1 MRNSE
6 LKANNSKLVQLLS
19 VLLVASVFVSTLFT
33 GIYSRAVA
41 AESSTS
47 GGNNSA
53 QTATEI
59 DFDMAARVPVIEAN
73 VGRATMPVGGE
84 NNVSLPGIDG
94 ASAALIRLSVFD
106 AVDNTVVT
114 VGGTPALQAA
124 KGADASQA
132 VLAKVVNGK
141 VSLGASTDSMV
152 RVELLAT
159 FNEAELPGST
169 IALDQPVTR
178 VNTNE
183 LSGIDSLTTSPQAV
197 GLTGL
202 GGVPAN
208 DVRAIWATLTVTSTT
223 AGTLTFGGQE
233 LAIPVGTS
241 STTTIVAVDNTGSVN
256 ISADHNLTNAT
267 LRVDVRGYVLGNAQ
281 FDEDSNVSGSY
292 VPTENVTWASATAS
306 ENIAESVELPAQ
318 DGALYGIALVQ
329 AKVAGDATS
338 ARTFV
343 DVGEE
348 ILGRSSGVVVDDK
361 VGAAA
366 QLEIIENP
374 STQAT
379 VSLRGDTSNV
389 QVLLLGNIVGDSF
402 STRGTVSV
410 AFTSPV
416 ANATIDYREHAGVT
430 LTGTVTSDA
439 PIEYVEVFGDDQR
452 IGTASVWY
460 NETGVG
466 QWQIECGSPYTGQV
480 TYRVRA
486 VAKDGAEASATR
498 NLQVILPDADDIIVN
513 PNATVVAY
521 GDDSPVV
528 SLTNTTFVLNEKPDF
543 TVGAIAVTG
552 ISDSTPEGFLRKV
565 EAIQKQGDTWE
576 ITGTTAT
583 LTDLFYQLDFEQ
595 VEEIYGNE
603 TITETNGAS
612 DSQLIVLD
620 GDKESVTVEQETEA
634 TERSTENTSGNNPS
648 LLSMPQALATTG
660 SRDWVS
666 QDPAD
671 QEMSVDLVNIDKK
684 WSIDKNWSKEVSSS
698 NAKATTVDYSKVSD
712 AEAKALSKK
721 FSAEG
726 KLQVALKAKLTVGL
740 LFGIKINSIWG
751 WFFGDAIIS
760 YAKLE
765 AFAKAS
771 ATVGAEATVKGSFD
785 NTIELFDAE
794 KSINFAI
801 ATIPVVITNKFT
813 VNAVPSIT
821 VEGKASWQ
829 FEAEAKAQAGVV
841 LTEENDDFTEY
852 MNLQGTDLNDGICG
866 TELEASVGV
875 EAKVGLAVSDTV
887 KLYDAIGGT
896 LTVTPA
902 LGATGELKSNVS
914 DGLKGSFEIYTEVA
928 SKLDFVVEI
937 PVIDVNLGKVTHEFD
952 KITTTLLKGENTFIE
967 FCSSDS
973 DSDSGS
979 DSGSSSGGS
988 DSTDTSYPS
997 SVLLTWIDPVSGAHA
1012 TQSLKLKNQVEITQN
1027 YVERQLGLS
1036 SGSLDE
1042 MKGVSTLPDG
1052 QGTVY
1057 RLGSYFQAIHE
1068 SATLY
1073 VFYDDPEMPEFN
1085 VSAADVVFVIDST
1098 ASMTEEISAVKTNV
1112 SALADALS
1120 AAIDDY
1126 RMAVVDY
1133 KDVGDEHPYMSSV
1146 KVPFTQDIDSFKD
1159 GVNGITL
1166 TGGRTTAECMYSG
1179 LMTAIGDLEWRSGT
1193 RKLIFLIGDEP
1204 GLDPEP
1210 VTGYTGDIVI
1220 SAANALGAQIYPL
1233 GRVASYTRA
1242 LSTLASSEHS
1252 VQTYASNDFASFTS
1266 VLAQATGGVYTEY
1279 TNQDFAERLLNVVTE
1294 AAVAPEVSIGL
1305 NNIFHT
1311 GETVQLS
1318 AAVATQSENPVVSY
1332 DWNFGTGTPY
1342 GEYDVSTTDGYV
1354 ETVFDTPGTYIV
1366 TVRAMT
1372 QKGISGVGTLTIDVS
1387 DQVPATAFSASTSA
1401 TKGETVILQVPVL
1414 PGTDVYDSLTFDN
1427 GESTKVVP
1435 GEGTWEIAL
1444 DGDTIVVTFTPATDY
1459 SGSTPTSQLYTLTD
1473 VTGVAVNGW
1482 ITVTYE

>member
-132 VLAKVVNGK
+132 VLAKVANGK

-178 VNTNE
+178 VNTSE

-202 GGVPAN
+202 GGVPAS

-256 ISADHNLTNAT
+256 ISANHNLTNAS

-292 VPTENVTWASATAS
+292 VPTENTTWASVTAS

-361 VGAAA
+361 AGAAA

-513 PNATVVAY
+513 PNAVVIAY

-552 ISDSTPEGFLRKV
+552 ISESTPEGFLRKV

-595 VEEIYGNE
+595 VEEIDGNE

-634 TERSTENTSGNNPS
+634 TERSTENTSGNNSS
-648 LLSMPQALATTG
+648 LLSAPQALATTG
-660 SRDWVS
+660 SGNWVNRN
-666 QDPAD
+666 PAD
-671 QEMSVDLVNIDKK
+671 HEMSTDLVNLDKK
-684 WSIDKNWSKEVSSS
+684 WSIDKNWSQEIGSS

-712 AEAKALSKK
+712 AEAKELSKK

-726 KLQVALKAKLTVGL
+726 KLQLALKAKLTIGL
-740 LFGIKINSIWG
+740 VFGIKINAIWDWISG
-751 WFFGDAIIS
+751 SFVS

-765 AFAKAS
+765 AFAEAN
-771 ATVGAEATVKGSFD
+771 ATVGVEASVSFD
-785 NTIELFDAE
+785 ASIELFNAK
-794 KSINFAI
+794 KSMLFN
-801 ATIPVVITNKFT
+801 IPGAPITITNDFT

-841 LTEENDDFTEY
+841 LTEESDDFTGY

-866 TELEASVGV
+866 TEIEASVGV

-887 KLYDAIGGT
+887 KLYDGVGGT
-896 LTVTPA
+896 LSVTPA
-902 LGATGELKSNVS
+902 LGAKGELKSNVS

-928 SKLDFVVEI
+928 SKLDFVVDV
-937 PVIDVNLGKVTHEFD
+937 PVIDLNLW
-952 KITTTLLKGENTFIE
+952 KITFDLGTTHVSLFKKENTFIE

-973 DSDSGS
+973 GSGS
-979 DSGSSSGGS
+979 GSGSGSSSGGS
-988 DSTDTSYPS
+988 DSTGKSYPS

-1036 SGSLDE
+1036 SGSLDG

-1085 VSAADVVFVIDST
+1085 VAAADVAFVIDST
-1098 ASMTEEISAVKTNV
+1098 VSMQEEIGAVKTNV

-1146 KVPFTQDIDSFKD
+1146 KVSFTQDIDSFKD

-1179 LMTAIGDLEWRSGT
+1179 LMTAIGDLEWRPGT

-1220 SAANALGAQIYPL
+1220 SAATALGAQIYPL

>member
-178 VNTNE
+178 VNTSE
-183 LSGIDSLTTSPQAV
+183 LSGIDSLNTSPQAV

-513 PNATVVAY
+513 PDAVVIAY

-595 VEEIYGNE
+595 VEEIDGNE

-634 TERSTENTSGNNPS
+634 TERSTENTS
-648 LLSMPQALATTG
+648 
-660 SRDWVS
+660 
-666 QDPAD
+666 
-671 QEMSVDLVNIDKK
+671 
-684 WSIDKNWSKEVSSS
+684 
-698 NAKATTVDYSKVSD
+698 
-712 AEAKALSKK
+712 
-721 FSAEG
+721 
-726 KLQVALKAKLTVGL
+726 
-740 LFGIKINSIWG
+740 
-751 WFFGDAIIS
+751 
-760 YAKLE
+760 
-765 AFAKAS
+765 
-771 ATVGAEATVKGSFD
+771 
-785 NTIELFDAE
+785 
-794 KSINFAI
+794 
-801 ATIPVVITNKFT
+801 
-813 VNAVPSIT
+813 
-821 VEGKASWQ
+821 
-829 FEAEAKAQAGVV
+829 
-841 LTEENDDFTEY
+841 
-852 MNLQGTDLNDGICG
+852 
-866 TELEASVGV
+866 
-875 EAKVGLAVSDTV
+875 
-887 KLYDAIGGT
+887 
-896 LTVTPA
+896 
-902 LGATGELKSNVS
+902 
-914 DGLKGSFEIYTEVA
+914 
-928 SKLDFVVEI
+928 
-937 PVIDVNLGKVTHEFD
+937 
-952 KITTTLLKGENTFIE
+952 
-967 FCSSDS
+967 
-973 DSDSGS
+973 
-979 DSGSSSGGS
+979 
-988 DSTDTSYPS
+988 
-997 SVLLTWIDPVSGAHA
+997 
-1012 TQSLKLKNQVEITQN
+1012 EITL
-1027 YVERQLGLS
+1027 R
-1036 SGSLDE
+1036 
-1042 MKGVSTLPDG
+1042 
-1052 QGTVY
+1052 
-1057 RLGSYFQAIHE
+1057 
-1068 SATLY
+1068 
-1073 VFYDDPEMPEFN
+1073 
-1085 VSAADVVFVIDST
+1085 
-1098 ASMTEEISAVKTNV
+1098 
-1112 SALADALS
+1112 
-1120 AAIDDY
+1120 
-1126 RMAVVDY
+1126 
-1133 KDVGDEHPYMSSV
+1133 
-1146 KVPFTQDIDSFKD
+1146 
-1159 GVNGITL
+1159 
-1166 TGGRTTAECMYSG
+1166 C
-1179 LMTAIGDLEWRSGT
+1179 
-1193 RKLIFLIGDEP
+1193 
-1204 GLDPEP
+1204 
-1210 VTGYTGDIVI
+1210 
-1220 SAANALGAQIYPL
+1220 
-1233 GRVASYTRA
+1233 
-1242 LSTLASSEHS
+1242 
-1252 VQTYASNDFASFTS
+1252 
-1266 VLAQATGGVYTEY
+1266 
-1279 TNQDFAERLLNVVTE
+1279 
-1294 AAVAPEVSIGL
+1294 
-1305 NNIFHT
+1305 
-1311 GETVQLS
+1311 
-1318 AAVATQSENPVVSY
+1318 
-1332 DWNFGTGTPY
+1332 
-1342 GEYDVSTTDGYV
+1342 
-1354 ETVFDTPGTYIV
+1354 
-1366 TVRAMT
+1366 
-1372 QKGISGVGTLTIDVS
+1372 
-1387 DQVPATAFSASTSA
+1387 
-1401 TKGETVILQVPVL
+1401 
-1414 PGTDVYDSLTFDN
+1414 
-1427 GESTKVVP
+1427 
-1435 GEGTWEIAL
+1435 
-1444 DGDTIVVTFTPATDY
+1444 
-1459 SGSTPTSQLYTLTD
+1459 
-1473 VTGVAVNGW
+1473 
-1482 ITVTYE
+1482 